1 MQFGESE
8 QELGDVVVV
17 VVGKELGDGVGND
30 VGDGVAQ
37 SPQVSGHFS
46 AAPKKLQRSF
56 LFF

>member
-17 VVGKELGDGVGND
+17 VVGTEL
-30 VGDGVAQ
+30 GDGVAQ

-46 AAPKKLQRSF
+46 AAPKKLQRC
-56 LFF
+56 FFCF